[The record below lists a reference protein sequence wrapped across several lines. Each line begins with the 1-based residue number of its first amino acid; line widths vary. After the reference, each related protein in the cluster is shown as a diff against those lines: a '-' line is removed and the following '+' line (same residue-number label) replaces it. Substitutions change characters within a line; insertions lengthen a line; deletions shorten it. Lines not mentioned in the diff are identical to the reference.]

1 MLNETML
8 KVAIT
13 GKMRSGK
20 DTLAGWFLEKGVAQF
35 TFKQGIEEIVDK
47 YFPRAKANGKPR
59 RHYQHIGQ
67 QLRALDPNVWINY
80 TLDNIDR
87 YRYKYPAKARKYG
100 VMITDLR
107 QPNEYE
113 ALKREGFIIIKV
125 ECSDEERLR
134 RMEQAGDVFT
144 AEDLK
149 HETERNVDL
158 ITPDYVID
166 NNGSKK
172 DLYIQFC
179 DLWDRLT
186 YNGSLM

>member
-1 MLNETML
+1 ML

-20 DTLAGWFLEKGVAQF
+20 DTLAGWFIEKGVAPF
-35 TFKQGIEEIVDK
+35 TFKMGIEEIVDK
-47 YFPRAKANGKPR
+47 YFPTAKHHGKPR

-67 QLRALDPNVWINY
+67 QLRVLDSNVWINY
-80 TLDNIDR
+80 TLLTIDK
-87 YRYKYPAKARKYG
+87 YLDKYPAKARKYG

-113 ALKREGFIIIKV
+113 ALKKEGYIIIKV
-125 ECSDEERLR
+125 ECADEERLR
-134 RMEQAGDVFT
+134 RMEQAGDVFS

-158 ITPDYVID
+158 ITPDYFID

-186 YNGSLM
+186 YDGSLM